1 MSRCCAN
8 KLPDSRGG
16 GGIIELIDVKADLT
30 CKSYSGRN
38 SNDVERIIVIFV
50 MMVDCRI
57 NRIEGNDKVGE
68 SFRRNNVMCRTALP
82 GIATKEREYM

>member
-1 MSRCCAN
+1 M
-8 KLPDSRGG
+8 
-16 GGIIELIDVKADLT
+16 
-30 CKSYSGRN
+30 
-38 SNDVERIIVIFV
+38 IFV